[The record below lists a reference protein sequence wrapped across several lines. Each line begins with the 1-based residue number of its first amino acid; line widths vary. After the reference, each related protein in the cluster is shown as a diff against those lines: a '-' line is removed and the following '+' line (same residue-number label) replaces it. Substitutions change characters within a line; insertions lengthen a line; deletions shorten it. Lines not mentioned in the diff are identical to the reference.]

1 MGRRAKEHSNKTPEV
16 LVSAR
21 EVVNNANR
29 WVRRSDLLIAKVQH
43 DYVDEQ
49 TPAKQLAGKVNYQ
62 VLRERIM
69 DDAERVLWLA
79 KQLDNEINADNAN
92 GSLGKTLKNSSDTFI
107 YQAKQFWNYRSVF
120 RGRHGKN
127 RWQIRHRQPWCN
139 GE

>member
-1 MGRRAKEHSNKTPEV
+1 M
-16 LVSAR
+16 
-21 EVVNNANR
+21 VNNANR
-29 WVRRSDLLIAKVQH
+29 WASGRSDLLIAKVQH

-49 TPAKQLAGKVNYQ
+49 TLAKQLKGKVNYQ

-107 YQAKQFWNYRSVF
+107 YQAKQFWNYEVFSVDDTVKIDGKSVTAS
-120 RGRHGKN
+120 RGVTVSKLAKVL
-127 RWQIRHRQPWCN
+127 
-139 GE
+139 